1 MKRNKILASVS
12 TVALALGALA
22 TFGGNHVD
30 AATKSITPALPYR
43 YKTDTAYF
51 LDKSTS
57 AHYKGVWNSATNA
70 WKKNGFAWKAA
81 ANHSKTTLSSATL
94 TIALQ
99 ASMLRAM
106 TRFNTIKP
114 LEKLFLVKCA

>member
-1 MKRNKILASVS
+1 MKRNRILASVS
-12 TVALALGALA
+12 TVALALCALA

-81 ANHSKTTLSSATL
+81 AITQRRPLAATL